1 MGMVGMP
8 SLGQVPL
15 IGGALQQQLR
25 APIIRTLAADRLP
38 FEQYTDPPGD
48 PGLFGPGS
56 VTWRVHA
63 DPSMLIGG
71 LCALLLQTLHP
82 LAMAGIAEHSNYKE
96 DPLGRLGRTGS
107 FVTGTTYGS
116 TETAERLIRLVKG
129 IHRKVRGTAPDGRA
143 YSASDPDL
151 VAWVHVTEVFSFLR
165 AHQRFVPFP
174 VRGEQADRYYH
185 EMATIAERLGASEV
199 PRTRAAMRAYFRAM
213 RPQLEA
219 SEQTLDAAGF
229 LTTPGRDPL
238 NPVLSGA
245 HQVAIQASVDLL
257 PAWAREMLSMRH
269 PTLVDWATVLPATHL
284 LMGAL
289 RFAGGPPPA
298 LVEARRRCAAEP
310 AAPRVA

>member
-1 MGMVGMP
+1 MAMVGMP

-15 IGGALQQQLR
+15 IGGALQQQLL
-25 APIIRTLAADRLP
+25 APIIRALAADRLP

-116 TETAERLIRLVKG
+116 TETAERLIRLVKR

-143 YSASDPDL
+143 YSASDPEL

-185 EMATIAERLGASEV
+185 EMATIAERLGATEV

-219 SEQTLDAAGF
+219 SEQTLDAMGF
-229 LTTPGRDPL
+229 LTAPSRDPL
-238 NPVLSGA
+238 NPLLSGA
-245 HQVAIQASVDLL
+245 HQVVIQASVGLL
-257 PAWAREMLSMRH
+257 PAWARETLGMRH

>member
-1 MGMVGMP
+1 MAMIAMP

-15 IGGALQQQLR
+15 VGGALQQQLL
-25 APIIRTLAADRLP
+25 APIVRTLAAERLP

-71 LCALLLQTLHP
+71 LSALLLQTLHP
-82 LAMAGIAEHSNYKE
+82 LAMAGIAEHSNYRE

-116 TETAERLIRLVKG
+116 TETAERLIKLIKG

-143 YSASDPDL
+143 YSASDPGL

-185 EMATIAERLGASEV
+185 EMATIAERLGAAEV
-199 PRTRAAMRAYFRAM
+199 PRTRAAMRAYFREM
-213 RPQLEA
+213 RPQLVA
-219 SEQTLDAAGF
+219 SEQTLDAVRF
-229 LTTPGRDPL
+229 LTAPGRDPL
-238 NPVLSGA
+238 NPLLSGA
-245 HQVAIQASVDLL
+245 HQVVIQASLGLL
-257 PAWAREMLSMRH
+257 PAWAREMLGMRH
-269 PTLVDWATVLPATHL
+269 PTLVDWATILPATHL
-284 LMGAL
+284 LIGAL
-289 RFAGGPPPA
+289 RFAGGTPPA
-298 LVEARRRCAAEP
+298 LVEARRRCAAAP
-310 AAPRVA
+310 LPPRVA

>member
-1 MGMVGMP
+1 MMMVGLP

-15 IGGALQQQLR
+15 IGGALQQQLL

-82 LAMAGIAEHSNYKE
+82 LAMAGIADHSNYRE

-116 TETAERLIRLVKG
+116 TETAERLIRLVKR

-143 YSASDPDL
+143 YSASDPEL

-185 EMATIAERLGASEV
+185 EMATIAERLGATDV
-199 PRTRAAMRAYFRAM
+199 PRTRAAMRAYFRVM
-213 RPQLEA
+213 RAQLEA
-219 SEQTLDAAGF
+219 SGRTLDAVRF
-229 LTTPGRDPL
+229 LTTPGRDPV
-238 NPVLSGA
+238 NPWLSGA
-245 HQVAIQASVDLL
+245 HQVVIQASVGLL
-257 PAWAREMLSMRH
+257 PAWAREMLGMRH

-310 AAPRVA
+310 APPQVA

>member
-1 MGMVGMP
+1 MMMVGLP
-8 SLGQVPL
+8 SLGQVPF
-15 IGGALQQQLR
+15 IGGALQQQLL

-82 LAMAGIAEHSNYKE
+82 LAMAGIADHSNYRE

-116 TETAERLIRLVKG
+116 TETAERLIRLVKR

-143 YSASDPDL
+143 YSASDPEL

-185 EMATIAERLGASEV
+185 EMATIAERLGATDV

-219 SEQTLDAAGF
+219 SGRTLDAVRF

-238 NPVLSGA
+238 NPWLSGA
-245 HQVAIQASVDLL
+245 HQVVIQASVGLL
-257 PAWAREMLSMRH
+257 PAWAREMLGMRH

-310 AAPRVA
+310 APPQVA